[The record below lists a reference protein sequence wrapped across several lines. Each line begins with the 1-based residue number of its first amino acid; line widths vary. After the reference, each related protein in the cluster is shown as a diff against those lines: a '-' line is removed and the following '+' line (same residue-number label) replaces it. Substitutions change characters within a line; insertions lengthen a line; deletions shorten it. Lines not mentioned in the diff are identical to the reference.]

1 MFCPVRLNAGLKFPP
16 RINLIFAQLLSSAFH
31 VISCVIKKWWSK
43 LGEATESLQKKK
55 KKYRETLHPAGSRGA
70 SGPGLGARWPAGG
83 RAERR
88 QSPASSGTE
97 GSVSPLR
104 LCTRWV
110 GVGSHCGQR
119 KWLPKGAGR
128 LPAVCRAEK
137 SVAQIGKKRK
147 RKKNKKAPPLL
158 RVSSANLADYVA
170 ARTLQVSGNFA
181 CSAFAES
188 VLWF

>member
-1 MFCPVRLNAGLKFPP
+1 MSCQTERGSQIPTSDKFNFCAIAFFRFPCHFLCYKKNGGQSSG
-16 RINLIFAQLLSSAFH
+16 RQLSR
-31 VISCVIKKWWSK
+31 CKKR
-43 LGEATESLQKKK
+43 K

-137 SVAQIGKKRK
+137 SVAQIGKKK
-147 RKKNKKAPPLL
+147 KKKNIII
-158 RVSSANLADYVA
+158 
-170 ARTLQVSGNFA
+170 GG
-181 CSAFAES
+181 
-188 VLWF
+188 